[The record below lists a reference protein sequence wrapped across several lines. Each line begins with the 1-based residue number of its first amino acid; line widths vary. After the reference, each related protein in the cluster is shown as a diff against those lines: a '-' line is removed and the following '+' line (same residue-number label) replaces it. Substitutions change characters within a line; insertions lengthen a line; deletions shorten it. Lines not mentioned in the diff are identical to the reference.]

1 MACRRSNTIR
11 RSWNTKLHADRTL
24 ESPGKPGAEGA
35 QAGLP
40 AVISQAKGQSR
51 AVIGTNYRRL
61 CFVLSGPAVLLWVGK
76 HEIIVCGVVNRN
88 DSGEVFMLA
97 DVLNRIDSIVWGPW
111 LLILLVG
118 TGVFLSCRLGF
129 LQVMKLPRALKLIFF
144 ARNKGDGD
152 IDSFKALCT
161 ALAATVG
168 TGNIVGVATA
178 IKLGGPGAL
187 FWMWLA
193 AFFGMATKF
202 SEGCLAV
209 KFRQVDD
216 QGNIAGGPMYYIEM
230 GLGKKWKPLAVAFA
244 LFGIMTAMLGSGTTT
259 QMNAIV
265 SSVQAGFG
273 VSTYITCAIV
283 TVLVAIIT
291 FGGLQSISKTA
302 SKIVPAMA
310 VIYFIITVIFLVM
323 NSAELPRAIGEVFS
337 GAFNGTAAAGG
348 FAGAGLMLTIRSGIA
363 RGLYSNE
370 SGLGSAPIVAAAAK
384 TKWPAEQGLIS
395 MTGTF
400 IDTIIICTLTGLT
413 IIVSGVWTGPTNGAE
428 MTQAAFATT
437 YGGLAPFILT
447 ISLTLFA
454 FTTIIGWNYYGER
467 CWEYLFGTKTIKLYR
482 LGYIAILASAVFLKL
497 EAIWSLADI
506 VNGLMAIPNL
516 IALLGLS
523 GVITAETKKYFT
535 HLAIRDAKL
544 KAYKARRIGKK

>member
-1 MACRRSNTIR
+1 
-11 RSWNTKLHADRTL
+11 
-24 ESPGKPGAEGA
+24 
-35 QAGLP
+35 
-40 AVISQAKGQSR
+40 
-51 AVIGTNYRRL
+51 
-61 CFVLSGPAVLLWVGK
+61 
-76 HEIIVCGVVNRN
+76 
-88 DSGEVFMLA
+88 MLV
-97 DVLNRIDSIVWGPW
+97 DVLNQIDSIVWGPW

-118 TGVFLSCRLGF
+118 TGVFLFCRLGF

-259 QMNAIV
+259 QMNAII
-265 SSVQAGFG
+265 SSVNAGFG

-283 TVLVAIIT
+283 TILVAIIT

-310 VIYFIITVIFLVM
+310 VIYFIVTVIFLIM
-323 NSAELPRAIGEVFS
+323 NASELPHAVGEVIS

-348 FAGAGLMLTIRSGIA
+348 FAGAGIMLTIRSGIA

-413 IIVSGVWTGPTNGAE
+413 IIVSGVWTGTTNGAE

-437 YGGLAPFILT
+437 YGSLAPFILT

-482 LGYIAILASAVFLKL
+482 IGYIAILASAVFLKL

-523 GVITAETKKYFT
+523 GVITAETKKYFN

>member
-1 MACRRSNTIR
+1 M
-11 RSWNTKLHADRTL
+11 
-24 ESPGKPGAEGA
+24 
-35 QAGLP
+35 
-40 AVISQAKGQSR
+40 
-51 AVIGTNYRRL
+51 Y
-61 CFVLSGPAVLLWVGK
+61 
-76 HEIIVCGVVNRN
+76 
-88 DSGEVFMLA
+88 MLV
-97 DVLNRIDSIVWGPW
+97 DVLNQIDSIVWGPW

-209 KFRQVDD
+209 KFRQVDAD
-216 QGNIAGGPMYYIEM
+216 GNIAGGPMYYIEM
-230 GLGKKWKPLAVAFA
+230 GLGKKWKPLAIAFA

-259 QMNAIV
+259 QMNAITA
-265 SSVQAGFG
+265 SINAGFG
-273 VSTYITCAIV
+273 VSTYITCAII
-283 TVLVAIIT
+283 TILVAIIT

-310 VIYFIITVIFLVM
+310 VIYFVVTVIFLGM
-323 NSAELPRAIGEVFS
+323 NASELPHAISEVIT

-413 IIVSGVWTGPTNGAE
+413 IIVSGVWTGTTNGAE
-428 MTQAAFATT
+428 MTQAAFATS
-437 YGGLAPFILT
+437 YGSLAPFILT

-467 CWEYLFGTKTIKLYR
+467 CWEYLFGTKTIPIYR
-482 LGYIAILASAVFLKL
+482 IGYIIVLASAVFLKL
-497 EAIWSLADI
+497 EAIWALADI

-523 GVITAETKKYFT
+523 GVIVAETKKYFN
-535 HLAIRDAKL
+535 HLSIRDAKL
-544 KAYKARRIGKK
+544 KAYKARRLASKAK

>member
-11 RSWNTKLHADRTL
+11 RSLNTKLHADRTL

-283 TVLVAIIT
+283 TILVAIIT

-310 VIYFIITVIFLVM
+310 VIYFIITVIFLGM

-437 YGGLAPFILT
+437 YGSLAPFILT

-516 IALLGLS
+516 IALLVLS

>member
-1 MACRRSNTIR
+1 
-11 RSWNTKLHADRTL
+11 
-24 ESPGKPGAEGA
+24 
-35 QAGLP
+35 
-40 AVISQAKGQSR
+40 
-51 AVIGTNYRRL
+51 
-61 CFVLSGPAVLLWVGK
+61 
-76 HEIIVCGVVNRN
+76 
-88 DSGEVFMLA
+88 MLA

-118 TGVFLSCRLGF
+118 TGVFLSCQLGF

-437 YGGLAPFILT
+437 YGSLAPFILT

>member
-1 MACRRSNTIR
+1 
-11 RSWNTKLHADRTL
+11 
-24 ESPGKPGAEGA
+24 
-35 QAGLP
+35 
-40 AVISQAKGQSR
+40 
-51 AVIGTNYRRL
+51 
-61 CFVLSGPAVLLWVGK
+61 
-76 HEIIVCGVVNRN
+76 
-88 DSGEVFMLA
+88 MLT
-97 DVLNRIDSIVWGPW
+97 DILNQIDGYVWGPW
-111 LLILLVG
+111 LLALLVG
-118 TGVFLSCRLGF
+118 TGVWLTLRLHL

-144 ARNKGDGD
+144 ARNKGNGD

-193 AFFGMATKF
+193 AFFGMATKYA
-202 SEGCLAV
+202 EGCLAV
-209 KFRQVDD
+209 KYRSVDD
-216 QGNIAGGPMYYIEM
+216 QGHVAGGPMYYIEM
-230 GLGKKWKPLAVAFA
+230 GLGKKWKPLAGAFA
-244 LFGIMTAMLGSGTTT
+244 LFGVMTAMLGNGTTT
-259 QMNAIV
+259 QMNAITA
-265 SSVQAGFG
+265 SVQAGFG
-273 VSTYITCAIV
+273 VSAYITCAII

-291 FGGLQSISKTA
+291 FGGLKSISKTA
-302 SKIVPAMA
+302 SKIVPGMA
-310 VIYFIITVIFLVM
+310 VGYFIITVIFLGY
-323 NSAELPRAIGEVFS
+323 NAGELPHAISLVID
-337 GAFNGTAAAGG
+337 GAMNGTAAAGG
-348 FAGAGLMLTIRSGIA
+348 FAGAGIMLVMRSGIA

-400 IDTIIICTLTGLT
+400 IDTIIICTMTGLT
-413 IIVSGVWTGPTNGAE
+413 IIVSGVWTGDLNGAE
-428 MTQAAFATT
+428 LTQAAFAST
-437 YGGLAPFILT
+437 YGSFAPFILT

-482 LGYIAILASAVFLKL
+482 ICYIAILASAVFLKL
-497 EAIWSLADI
+497 EAIWALADI

-523 GVITAETKKYFT
+523 GVIAAETKKYFA
-535 HLAIRDAKL
+535 HLAVRDAKL
-544 KAYKARRIGKK
+544 KAYKKQCMVHGEE